1 LQALPL
7 ALAQINALVTVD
19 ALHTTSVNALGNKVF
34 TAPFATVLLALTALS
49 VSTHLHKSGKH
60 V

>member
-19 ALHTTSVNALGNKVF
+19 ALHTTSANALGNKVF

-49 VSTHLHKSGKH
+49 VSTHLHKRG
-60 V
+60 